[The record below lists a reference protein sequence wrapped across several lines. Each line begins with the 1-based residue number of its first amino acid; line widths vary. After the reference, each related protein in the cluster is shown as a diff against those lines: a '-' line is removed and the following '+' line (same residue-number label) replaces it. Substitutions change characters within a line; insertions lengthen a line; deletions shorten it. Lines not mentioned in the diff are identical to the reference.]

1 MKVMFKKRAVY
12 FVIAAKIVVV
22 AVLLTDSGCKR
33 EKEDKDT
40 FSVAFM
46 TDIHLQPERNAVA
59 GFTMSLDTVNIMNP
73 DFILTGGDLI
83 MDALGQRYGRADSL
97 YNLYQ
102 EVVKKAAM
110 PVHNTM
116 GNHEIY
122 GIYRKSGADPA
133 NPEYGEKMYEKRIG
147 PLYYSFLHKGWKFMV
162 INSIEDTGK
171 DSYTALVDSVQ
182 MAWIKEELKNTDPE
196 TPIVI
201 STHIPFVSAMTQVLG
216 GSTVPNDSSLVVYNS
231 KEVVAQFKD
240 HNLRLVLQGH
250 LHVLEEINI
259 NGVQYITSGAVCG
272 AWWNGPY
279 NWSEE
284 GFLYLTFVKNDFT
297 WRYVDYGWKVN

>member
-1 MKVMFKKRAVY
+1 MFNMKAVY
-12 FVIAAKIVVV
+12 FITAARIL
-22 AVLLTDSGCKR
+22 AVSFLLTNSGCIR
-33 EKEDKDT
+33 EKEDKDS

-46 TDIHLQPERNAVA
+46 TDIHLQPERNAVE
-59 GFTMSLDTVNIMNP
+59 GFTKALDTVNKMNP

-83 MDALGQRYGRADSL
+83 MDALGQRYDRADSL
-97 YNLYQ
+97 YSLWQ
-102 EVVKKAAM
+102 EVVKRAVM

-122 GIYRKSGADPA
+122 GIYRKSGADRA
-133 NPEYGEKMYEKRIG
+133 NPEYGEKMFEKRIG

-162 INSIEDTGK
+162 INSPEDTGR
-171 DSYTALVDSVQ
+171 DSYAGLVDSAQ
-182 MAWIKEELKNTDPE
+182 IEWIKEELKNTDPE
-196 TPIVI
+196 TPIVM
-201 STHIPFVSAMTQVLG
+201 STHIPFVSAMTQVLD

-231 KEVVAQFKD
+231 KEVIDLFRD

-259 NGVQYITSGAVCG
+259 DGVQYITSGAVCG

-279 NWSEE
+279 HWSEE
-284 GFLYLTFVKNDFT
+284 GFLYLTFGKNDFT
-297 WRYVDYGWKVN
+297 WRYVDYGWTVN